1 MASFT
6 DYSDADQASSL
17 SSSVA
22 SVCHSYSSASFRNES
37 AERDQDEESD
47 DIYAN
52 ETFEDEHV
60 DEDISDDDD
69 ISVDDDGHSS
79 IHSLSSLYENDTFEK
94 ESPVSKPHHA
104 SHDKHILHSGR
115 TPKTTSPLSSIHNL
129 EQNDAGN
136 RENMAQAI
144 LRAIRFA
151 KEEKPIHARACDTI
165 LAADDLS
172 VQGLSTTGSIVLQQ
186 LQKQVQPGI
195 QRSSAS
201 PFCSHT
207 SVLKHQSKSLSTV
220 EIPTVRIP
228 SALVDQ
234 LKIQTLLCRTSRDDG
249 LLSEACELPPP
260 LSLSTFLSIKTSA
273 LRQRRLAD
281 QFHQPSP
288 EYLCHTSPGLVL
300 AETLKLMNAHQ
311 EGYEDLQGN
320 SRPLNIGKKDQYPYQ
335 WIETIAAQMSDSK
348 NLYQRAQDV
357 LQLASPTL
365 SATAMQ
371 QVKIQTEHQKM
382 TKLLNS
388 SQELQDQFYQ
398 LFGEHHE

>member
-1 MASFT
+1 MASIT

-22 SVCHSYSSASFRNES
+22 SVCHSHSSVSFRNES

-52 ETFEDEHV
+52 ETFDDEHV

-69 ISVDDDGHSS
+69 ISADGDGHSS
-79 IHSLSSLYENDTFEK
+79 IHSLSSLYENETFEN
-94 ESPVSKPHHA
+94 ESPVSKPHHV
-104 SHDKHILHSGR
+104 SHDKHILHPGR
-115 TPKTTSPLSSIHNL
+115 TPTTTTPLSTIHNL
-129 EQNDAGN
+129 EQTNAGN
-136 RENMAQAI
+136 RENMAQAV

-151 KEEKPIHARACDTI
+151 KEDKPIHDRACDTN
-165 LAADDLS
+165 LAADNS
-172 VQGLSTTGSIVLQQ
+172 VQRLSTAGSIVLQQ

-201 PFCSHT
+201 LFCNHT
-207 SVLKHQSKSLSTV
+207 PILKHQSKSMSTV
-220 EIPTVRIP
+220 EVPTIRIP

-234 LKIQTLLCRTSRDDG
+234 LKIQTLLSRTSKDDG
-249 LLSEACELPPP
+249 LLSEACELPAS
-260 LSLSTFLSIKTSA
+260 LSLSTFLSIKTRA

-281 QFHQPSP
+281 QFHHPSP

-311 EGYEDLQGN
+311 EGYEDLHDN
-320 SRPLNIGKKDQYPYQ
+320 SRLLNKGKKDQYPDQ
-335 WIETIAAQMSDSK
+335 WKETIAAQISDSK
-348 NLYQRAQDV
+348 NLYHRAQDV
-357 LQLASPTL
+357 LQLASPTR
-365 SATAMQ
+365 S
-371 QVKIQTEHQKM
+371 VVQTEHQTM
-382 TKLLNS
+382 TKLLMNA
-388 SQELQDQFYQ
+388 SQELHDQFYQ